1 MLSRALYPGSF
12 DTFTFGHL
20 NIVERS
26 ARMFETL
33 IVAVADNPK
42 KRPLFTREERID
54 MLRRECARF
63 ENVEIAFFEDL
74 TVEFALRSEAFILI
88 RGLRAVSDFEYEL
101 QIAIANNHLRP
112 EIETIFLPPEPAYSF
127 LSSSV
132 VKEVARLGGDVS
144 EFVPPSV
151 AEALRAKFSAKR

>member
-1 MLSRALYPGSF
+1 SFPLRRTRRANGNRPASAAPSRFRFGPAPLMLSRALYPGSF

-88 RGLRAVSDFEYEL
+88 RGLRAVSDFEY
-101 QIAIANNHLRP
+101 
-112 EIETIFLPPEPAYSF
+112 
-127 LSSSV
+127 
-132 VKEVARLGGDVS
+132 
-144 EFVPPSV
+144 
-151 AEALRAKFSAKR
+151 